1 MNILIIEDEPLLAD
15 ELEEILLN
23 INSSHKVL
31 AKLQSVEE
39 AVKWI
44 NSNQCDLIFMDIQLS
59 DGLSFSIFDKAQVQS
74 PVIFTTAYDQYAIEA
89 FNVNGIS
96 YILKPIDET
105 EVVKAL
111 EKYELLKQS
120 YLKNR
125 QNLITDYSK
134 NKSKY
139 KEQLTLTLGPIKKIV
154 DIKSIVF
161 FQADDRYVFA
171 FIKTGNRM
179 FSNYTLRDL
188 ETILDPLLFFRIN
201 RTFIIYRGFVKE
213 WMSYTKGR
221 IKIVLDLDNSTDFI
235 VSRSR
240 TSEFKL
246 WIEK

>member
-23 INSSHKVL
+23 INPSHKVL

-39 AVKWI
+39 AVEWI

-125 QNLITDYSK
+125 QNLITDYSI
-134 NKSKY
+134 NQSKY
-139 KEQLTLTLGPIKKIV
+139 KEQLVLTLGPIKKIV
-154 DIKSIVF
+154 DIKSIVY

-171 FIKTGNRM
+171 FIKPRNRM

-188 ETILDPLLFFRIN
+188 ETILDPHLFFRIN
-201 RTFIIYRGFVKE
+201 RTFIINKGFVKE

-221 IKIVLDLDNSTDFI
+221 TKVVLDVNESPDFV